1 MSLDGSPCVIR
12 DYLWSKFQQ
21 NRVISEGERAHQT
34 ARNPHPHQTPPPPPK
49 KRGQIS
55 WMLHQTQKDLKIYNL
70 ATTNATLMIHE
81 DYVYTSHTIAEDV

>member
-1 MSLDGSPCVIR
+1 MAPLALSEITSGQNFSKIGS
-12 DYLWSKFQQ
+12 YLREKGPT
-21 NRVISEGERAHQT
+21 RLPE
-34 ARNPHPHQTPPPPPK
+34 TPPPLPPK

-70 ATTNATLMIHE
+70 ATANATLMIHE

>member
-1 MSLDGSPCVIR
+1 MAPLALLEITSGQNFSKIGS
-12 DYLWSKFQQ
+12 YL
-21 NRVISEGERAHQT
+21 GEKGPTRL
-34 ARNPHPHQTPPPPPK
+34 PETPPPTPPPLPK

-70 ATTNATLMIHE
+70 AITNATLMIYE

>member
-1 MSLDGSPCVIR
+1 MAPLALSEITSGQIFSKIGSYPR
-12 DYLWSKFQQ
+12 EKGPTRLPETPPPTK
-21 NRVISEGERAHQT
+21 
-34 ARNPHPHQTPPPPPK
+34 PPPPPPK